1 MIKFQDLSK
10 KVLEDIVAQ
19 CITQSDV
26 IRALGYSVNGWS
38 RSALKD
44 CAKGLGVGLPCRK
57 PGVRVAARAAKP
69 LTPVGSAAPASA
81 NYLPR
86 IDSVLPP
93 SKCSSI
99 IFTPPEGCEPEEG
112 EPSVDAAYSRFSAVL
127 DELDLAI
134 SVYEA
139 EIERLRAAQ
148 DTIRSLDG
156 EYA

>member
-93 SKCSSI
+93 GKRSSI
-99 IFTPPEGCEPEEG
+99 IFTPPDGCGQPGLSGLEK
-112 EPSVDAAYSRFSAVL
+112 AADFHAVI
-127 DELDLAI
+127 DELDAQI
-134 SVYEA
+134 EMHEV
-139 EIERLRAAQ
+139 EIENIRAAQ
-148 DTIRSLDG
+148 AALRKLRSL
-156 EYA
+156 EA